1 MSSAWETFRNCGGA
15 SWLILLFSLLGIVIS
30 AVAALLSLLKVR
42 TAAIVVSI
50 IGLLVALSSL
60 ASGPMGMWNGQIKV
74 ERALAGP
81 GIAPDLK
88 QRIREQGDAEA
99 LGCLPVAGTL
109 GSPALVVAIGAVAL
123 AVLRGRNRTT

>member
-1 MSSAWETFRNCGGA
+1 M
-15 SWLILLFSLLGIVIS
+15 ILLFSLLGIVIS